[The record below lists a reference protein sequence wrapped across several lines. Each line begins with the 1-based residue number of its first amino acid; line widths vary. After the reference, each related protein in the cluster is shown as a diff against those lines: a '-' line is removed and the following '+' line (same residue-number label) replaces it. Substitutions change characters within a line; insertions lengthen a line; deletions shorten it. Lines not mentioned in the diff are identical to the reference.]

1 MKINPKLQPAYPQVI
16 SAFDATDPEKAVLCG
31 QMIID
36 VFAARFAADA
46 FQLLD
51 KQEMSPNDRAVAE
64 RDAVHKAYHRA
75 DLMME
80 IRKKYL

>member
-1 MKINPKLQPAYPQVI
+1 MKTTDRGVPAFPQVAHKTT
-16 SAFDATDPEKAVLCG
+16 SGDGFVFDGLLMV
-31 QMIID
+31 D
-36 VFAARFAADA
+36 VFASRFAADS

-51 KQEMSPNDRAVAE
+51 KQDMSPNDRAVAE